1 MPPIVGPQG
10 RAGAPPAPPALGP
23 SPDPAAPGREMQR
36 SARARNAAHS
46 CGEESAAAGLQTAP
60 QQRGAKRQRGAKQ
73 EEAAEQQRGHGA
85 PPAPRTRTAWLG
97 CRTAPHGRAAKRHR
111 DANQRRAAAR
121 PRHGRDAKQCRALQC
136 ARAAERSCWQHS
148 TVPPRRDPGCGLIHK
163 YIRRAKIAA
172 PVPLWPR
179 FPPLARPRPPSP
191 YHCGRAPPARLT
203 PHFHIQKRP
212 PSEAPL
218 RRSRA
223 ALSDAFHPT
232 TPQHYFPPHVF
243 FLSFK
248 PPFLGAPSKPPQ
260 PRSAVPPGSCSP
272 TRSHLGSAVPA
283 LLSPARR
290 RNGCGGGANS
300 AEYF

>member
-179 FPPLARPRPPSP
+179 FPPSGRPGGAAPPPPSP
-191 YHCGRAPPARLT
+191 PIPISLWPSPPGPSHTAF
-203 PHFHIQKRP
+203 PHPKAAAI
-212 PSEAPL
+212 
-218 RRSRA
+218 RSA
-223 ALSDAFHPT
+223 A
-232 TPQHYFPPHVF
+232 
-243 FLSFK
+243 
-248 PPFLGAPSKPPQ
+248 PPQ
-260 PRSAVPPGSCSP
+260 PRGPQ
-272 TRSHLGSAVPA
+272 RR
-283 LLSPARR
+283 LSPNNATTLFPPPRFF
-290 RNGCGGGANS
+290 S
-300 AEYF
+300 FL